1 MSKRKA
7 SNKLRAQVFRSL
19 SEPDTLRVLE
29 VLLGPLPEGRASQ
42 VGEKAGM
49 NEDEAFAQLGVL
61 RKSQLLLVRRVGP
74 HNYYRVFDPPTV
86 AKILESADDMLSKLE
101 EMRRKGTI
109 K

>member
-1 MSKRKA
+1 LPRRKA

-19 SEPDTLRVLE
+19 TEPDTLRVLE

-49 NEDEAFAQLGVL
+49 NEDEAFASLGVL
-61 RKSQLLLVRRVGP
+61 RKGQLLLVRRVGP
-74 HNYYRVFDPPTV
+74 HNYYRVFDPSTV
-86 AKILESADDMLSKLE
+86 GKLLESADEMLTKIE
-101 EMRRKGTI
+101 EMRRKGTM